1 MREAEVHLYIYDL
14 ASEAVRGMSRS
25 LLGIELEGIW
35 HTSIVVHGK
44 EYYFRGGIE
53 ESAPKSTV
61 FGVPISEMSY
71 GSTLVTQ
78 EELQNFFSEVGSRFT
93 EETYNILTNNCNNFS
108 NELLFFLVQKELP
121 KYILDLPKLIASSPM
136 GGLIT
141 SLFNAPT

>member
-1 MREAEVHLYIYDL
+1 LYIYDL
-14 ASEAVRGMSRS
+14 ANGAAREMSKS

-35 HTSIVVHGK
+35 HTSIVVYGK

-53 ESAPKSTV
+53 ESSPKSSV
-61 FGVPISEMSY
+61 FGTPVSELSY

-78 EELQNFFSEVGSRFT
+78 EELQGFFSEVEGRFT
-93 EETYNILTNNCNNFS
+93 EETYDMLRNNCNNFS

-141 SLFNAPT
+141 NLFNAPM